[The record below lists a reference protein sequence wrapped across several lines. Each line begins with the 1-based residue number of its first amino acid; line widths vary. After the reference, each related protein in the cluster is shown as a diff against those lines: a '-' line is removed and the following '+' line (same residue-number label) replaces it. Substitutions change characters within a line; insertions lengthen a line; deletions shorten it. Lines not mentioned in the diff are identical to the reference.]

1 MVRLVLPKGLFLQ
14 RSTFRVLSQTMN
26 RTKTFDDMRES
37 FIKAVSENID
47 DMKNDGVTAM
57 DCAKF
62 LDLVVKNRYYV
73 IE

>member
-1 MVRLVLPKGLFLQ
+1 MVRLVLPKGLFLP
-14 RSTFRVLSQTMN
+14 RSAFRVLSQTMN

-37 FIKAVSENID
+37 FLNAISENLD
-47 DMKNDGVTAM
+47 DMKNEGVTAM

-62 LDLVVKNRYYV
+62 LDLVVKNRYYS

>member
-1 MVRLVLPKGLFLQ
+1 MVRLVLPKGMFLP
-14 RSTFRVLSQTMN
+14 RSTFRVLSLTMN

-37 FIKAVSENID
+37 LINAISENID
-47 DMKNDGVTAM
+47 EMKNDGVTAM

-62 LDLVVKNRYYV
+62 LDLVVKNKYYV

>member
-1 MVRLVLPKGLFLQ
+1 MVRLVLPKGLFLP
-14 RSTFRVLSQTMN
+14 RSTFRVLSLTMN
-26 RTKTFDDMRES
+26 RTKTFDYMRVS
-37 FIKAVSENID
+37 FINAVSENID

>member
-1 MVRLVLPKGLFLQ
+1 MVRLVLPKGLFLP

-26 RTKTFDDMRES
+26 RTKTFEDMRES
-37 FIKAVSENID
+37 FVNAVSENFD
-47 DMKNDGVTAM
+47 DMKNEGVTAM

>member
-1 MVRLVLPKGLFLQ
+1 MVRLVLPKGLFLP
-14 RSTFRVLSQTMN
+14 RSTFRVLSLTMN
-26 RTKTFDDMRES
+26 RTKTFDDMWES
-37 FIKAVSENID
+37 FINAVSENID
-47 DMKNDGVTAM
+47 DMRNDGVTAM

>member
-1 MVRLVLPKGLFLQ
+1 MVRLVLPKDLFLP

-37 FIKAVSENID
+37 FVNAVSENLD
-47 DMKNDGVTAM
+47 DMKNEGVTAM

>member
-1 MVRLVLPKGLFLQ
+1 MVRQVLPKDLFLP

-37 FIKAVSENID
+37 FVNAVSENLD
-47 DMKNDGVTAM
+47 DMKNEGVTAM

>member
-1 MVRLVLPKGLFLQ
+1 MVRLVLPKGLFLP

-26 RTKTFDDMRES
+26 RTKTFDDMRVS

-47 DMKNDGVTAM
+47 DMMNDGVTAM

>member
-1 MVRLVLPKGLFLQ
+1 MVRIVLPKGLFLP
-14 RSTFRVLSQTMN
+14 RITFRVLSQTMN
-26 RTKTFDDMRES
+26 RTKTFDDMRVS

>member
-1 MVRLVLPKGLFLQ
+1 MVRLVLPKDLFLP
-14 RSTFRVLSQTMN
+14 RSTFRILSQTMN

-37 FIKAVSENID
+37 FVNAVSENLD
-47 DMKNDGVTAM
+47 DMKNEGVTAM

>member
-1 MVRLVLPKGLFLQ
+1 MVRLVLPKGLFLP

-26 RTKTFDDMRES
+26 RTKTFDDMRVS

-47 DMKNDGVTAM
+47 DMKNDGMTAM

-62 LDLVVKNRYYV
+62 LDLVVKNGYYV

>member
-1 MVRLVLPKGLFLQ
+1 MVRLVLPKGLFLP

-47 DMKNDGVTAM
+47 DMMNDGVTAM